1 MDLIEERTIALAG
14 VLQAC
19 QQVQALARVG
29 SASQTE
35 MTSSLK
41 SILVLDAVSTPAVF
55 GGVHGVRAGLRLIAD
70 GVFTSTQGTDIELL
84 RYAVSI
90 LQLQAQL
97 YRDTHKFA
105 AFAADVER
113 LSSFSED
120 SLVEACSDVYQKH
133 VSSMRPQII
142 VQGESGHL
150 QNPEIPP
157 KIRALLLAAFRS
169 AVLWQQKRGGRFRLL
184 WERTRMQNAARRL
197 LTQGPQT

>member
-19 QQVQALARVG
+19 QQVQSLARMG
-29 SASQTE
+29 STSQEE

-41 SILVLDAVSTPAVF
+41 SILVLDAVNTPAVF
-55 GGVHGVRAGLRLIAD
+55 GGLSGVRAGLSLIAD
-70 GVFTSTQGTDIELL
+70 GVFTSTQGKDIELL
-84 RYAVSI
+84 RYTVSI

-97 YRDTHKFA
+97 YRDSEKFA
-105 AFAADVER
+105 QFASDVER

-120 SLVEACSDVYQKH
+120 DLIEACSDVYQKH

-150 QNPEIPP
+150 QNPTIPP
-157 KIRALLLAAFRS
+157 RIRALLLAAFRS

-197 LTQGPQT
+197 LTQGAAS

>member
-19 QQVQALARVG
+19 QQVQSLAREG
-29 SASQTE
+29 SASQGE
-35 MTSSLK
+35 MASSLK

-55 GGVHGVRAGLRLIAD
+55 GGLSGVRAGLRMIAE
-70 GVFTSTQGTDIELL
+70 GVFTSTQGKDIELL

-97 YRDTHKFA
+97 YRDAEKFDQ
-105 AFAADVER
+105 FANDVER

-120 SLVEACSDVYQKH
+120 TMLEACSDVYQKH
-133 VSSMRPQII
+133 ISSMRPQII

-150 QNPEIPP
+150 QNPDIPP
-157 KIRALLLAAFRS
+157 KIRALLLAAFRA
-169 AVLWQQKRGGRFRLL
+169 AVLWQQKKGGRFRLL
-184 WERTRMQNAARRL
+184 WERTRMQNAARQL
-197 LTQGPQT
+197 LTQGSAD